1 MEWKKF
7 WETDEMK
14 DFTKKCLHN
23 ESMYDYKGSVKIIED
38 YWQESR
44 DVNEFKRKVL
54 DDERL
59 SNNQGYWQLA
69 KENKATYNALVY
81 DYLESKADETFIT
94 TSDMG
99 SLAVGTSNFRYNIP
113 NLYGDGINLVYI
125 INQNEHIEAVDFLT
139 TIEGRFNIYN
149 SDCGKSVVKT
159 LEGRYAVYRGE
170 KLFVFVKW
178 ND

>member
-1 MEWKKF
+1 MQKTYKKLRKEYITGALTRKIGELIYMEWKKF

-69 KENKATYNALVY
+69 KVLIP
-81 DYLESKADETFIT
+81 SKMTQI
-94 TSDMG
+94 
-99 SLAVGTSNFRYNIP
+99 
-113 NLYGDGINLVYI
+113 
-125 INQNEHIEAVDFLT
+125 
-139 TIEGRFNIYN
+139 
-149 SDCGKSVVKT
+149 
-159 LEGRYAVYRGE
+159 
-170 KLFVFVKW
+170 
-178 ND
+178 